1 MSKKDHKSSR
11 KQAGERELAELR
23 AELDRE
29 RRRSAALEREVA
41 FLRRSLQDTASD
53 YDQPI
58 RWLRD
63 KHATAK
69 AEQRVI
75 RRAEADRRHGRY
87 TPTVKRSAPSDPKAE
102 AKATERARMEDRMR
116 VSASRRANHYRRR
129 SYFRYMWEAV
139 SDSLPMRILSQL
151 LAYLR
156 RLRLIQTVA
165 GLVVVVLSLVLVT
178 VVSAAAL
185 PFLII
190 GALVL
195 ALLALM
201 RSKRQNHLLRQA
213 LDGKHLRI
221 LIPARGCDPFRENS
235 FFLRQ
240 ARAMAAEGGVA
251 VLIVTPYALSVRGA
265 GGHGAFFTARREGED
280 LYLVRRHY
288 FFILRKRVLDVVD
301 SDMTVIY

>member
-1 MSKKDHKSSR
+1 
-11 KQAGERELAELR
+11 
-23 AELDRE
+23 
-29 RRRSAALEREVA
+29 
-41 FLRRSLQDTASD
+41 
-53 YDQPI
+53 
-58 RWLRD
+58 
-63 KHATAK
+63 
-69 AEQRVI
+69 
-75 RRAEADRRHGRY
+75 
-87 TPTVKRSAPSDPKAE
+87 
-102 AKATERARMEDRMR
+102 
-116 VSASRRANHYRRR
+116 
-129 SYFRYMWEAV
+129 MWEVV